1 MSTARGD
8 DLLGIR
14 RDRPILGVGRG
25 RIVVIAVAVG
35 AIFPVALLR
44 SHGDALVGQWCAA
57 QRSPA
62 ELAAWRWTSFA
73 GSPLL
78 WLVTSVVGFG
88 IASGMNWVNTSRW
101 MGMLAFAV
109 LWAAL
114 ADIAVAGEIRGA
126 ATIGAVACTL
136 GLWSPRSWPIWA
148 AVALLAATGRLV
160 VRDLDAS
167 SVLVGMLLGAL
178 GPVVIEFGWHAAV
191 PDAPPLRGA
200 ELRS

>member
-1 MSTARGD
+1 MSPGRSD
-8 DLLGIR
+8 DSLGIR

-44 SHGDALVGQWCAA
+44 SHGDALIAGWCSA

-62 ELAAWRWTSFA
+62 ELAAWRWSSFA
-73 GSPLL
+73 GSPVL
-78 WLVTSVVGFG
+78 WLVTSVIGFG
-88 IASGMNWVNTSRW
+88 IAGGMNWSNTARW
-101 MGMLAFAV
+101 MGMLAFGV

-126 ATIGAVACTL
+126 ATVGAVACTF
-136 GLWSPRSWPIWA
+136 GLWSPRGWPIWA
-148 AVALLAATGRLV
+148 AVALLAATGRLI

-167 SVLVGMLLGAL
+167 SVLVGTLLGAL
-178 GPVVIEFGWHAAV
+178 GPVVIEFGWHAAA
-191 PDAPPLRGA
+191 PDSPPLRGA
-200 ELRS
+200 DLRS

>member
-1 MSTARGD
+1 MSTARSD

-44 SHGDALVGQWCAA
+44 THGDALVAQWGAA
-57 QRSPA
+57 QRSPT
-62 ELAAWRWTSFA
+62 ELTAWRWMSFA
-73 GSPLL
+73 GSPVL
-78 WLVTSVVGFG
+78 WLVTAVVGFG
-88 IASGMNWVNTSRW
+88 IAGGMNWVNTARW
-101 MGMLAFAV
+101 MGMLAFGV

-148 AVALLAATGRLV
+148 AVALLAATGRLI

-167 SVLVGMLLGAL
+167 SVLVGVLLGAL

-191 PDAPPLRGA
+191 PDSPPLRGA
-200 ELRS
+200 DLRS